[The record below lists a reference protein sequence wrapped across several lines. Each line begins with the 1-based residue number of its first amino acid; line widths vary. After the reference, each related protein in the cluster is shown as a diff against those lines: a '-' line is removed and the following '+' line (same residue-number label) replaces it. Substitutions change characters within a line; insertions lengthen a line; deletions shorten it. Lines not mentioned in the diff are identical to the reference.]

1 MRKLQWYETWKIDE
15 NIEDEIL
22 EGINKLIK
30 QNKEYKEKNKN
41 NN

>member
-1 MRKLQWYETWKIDE
+1 MKKLQWYETWKIDE

-30 QNKEYKEKNKN
+30 QNKEYNEKNKN
-41 NN
+41 K